1 MVAVDQGGVHGG
13 QVGQDVQAQ
22 VLVEDVAAPEP
33 ALVLRRVEVGHRI
46 DDVQLA
52 VGPEAIEHE
61 HGVLAPQR
69 TDLDHA
75 LGLDGVENGRD
86 DELPKR
92 KHDWLAT
99 PEVGWKREE

>member
-1 MVAVDQGGVHGG
+1 M
-13 QVGQDVQAQ
+13 
-22 VLVEDVAAPEP
+22 
-33 ALVLRRVEVGHRI
+33 LRRVEVRDRI

-52 VGPEAIEHE
+52 VGPEAVEHE

-86 DELPKR
+86 DELPER

-99 PEVGWKREE
+99 PEVGRKAQRYQQRRGGRSYCRRTQRGLRAALGPARAVER